1 MSRVTLNQMYSY
13 KLYTFFLLAM
23 TPPPPPLQ
31 KLFSMAKLKIND
43 IQYRYSTPCER
54 QWVKPVCQCALFFV
68 DFG

>member
-23 TPPPPPLQ
+23 TPPPLQ
-31 KLFSMAKLKIND
+31 QLFSMAKLKIND
-43 IQYRYSTPCER
+43 IQYRVFNTMR
-54 QWVKPVCQCALFFV
+54 KTMGKPVCQCALFFV

>member
-23 TPPPPPLQ
+23 SPPLPLQ
-31 KLFSMAKLKIND
+31 QLFSMAKLKIND

-54 QWVKPVCQCALFFV
+54 QWVKPVCQCALFFI